1 MDKDKLIEELNK
13 NRQYDLADVISDM
26 TPNDVANYIAANK
39 AYFTKVYNS
48 DDLEQM
54 PLFRK
59 ALYDDLK
66 TGIVDYDKEF
76 GKDWYKEYGQIP
88 VDQIKYVAQKQGVD
102 WKDLTNKMGQEATK
116 RLRYDIAHDGSLSG
130 YITEFVA
137 PRSLEAVERG
147 ESPTGT
153 DIGLDIGQNVLYAA
167 PWARVAAPLAKYGT
181 VGRILQGTAGN
192 AVTPT
197 ITEAADAIAYDDPD
211 NPRSEFSKADVATG
225 TAVNLTTPWLIRG
238 ALLGAGKLLTGKGR
252 DIANKYMQFGT
263 QRTTKEDIPRL
274 LSDAAHESE
283 QRQVKNT
290 VTKLMPNSSELI
302 DIADAEVYNQAKEEL
317 RGKVLYKLQQGKHS
331 KSYFTNEELKLIA
344 TDPEIRN
351 LVNTKD
357 LPSNSQLRIEEEIK
371 NYLTN
376 QAGTGWFAQESPW
389 TRVPIV
395 GSRINRMVKEAE
407 IQDSIDNERAQILND
422 LRARNMLHL
431 YR

>member
-1 MDKDKLIEELNK
+1 MNKDKLIEELIKNK
-13 NRQYDLADVISDM
+13 QYDLADVISDM
-26 TPNDVANYIAANK
+26 TPIDIANYIAANK
-39 AYFTKVYNS
+39 AYFTKTYNS

-88 VDQIKYVAQKQGVD
+88 VDQIKYVAEKQGVD
-102 WKDLTNKMGQEATK
+102 WKDLNNKMGQEATK

-130 YITEFVA
+130 LITEFVA
-137 PRSLEAVERG
+137 PRSVEAVERG
-147 ESPTGT
+147 ESPSGK
-153 DIGLDIGQNVLYAA
+153 DIGLDVGQNILYAA
-167 PWARVAAPLAKYGT
+167 PWARATAPLAKYGL
-181 VGRILQGTAGN
+181 VGRIIQGTAGN
-192 AVTPT
+192 AVTPA
-197 ITEAADAIAYDDPD
+197 ITEVADDIAYDDPD
-211 NPRSEFSKADVATG
+211 NPRSKFSTGDVATG

-238 ALLGAGKLLTGKGR
+238 ALMGTGKLLTGKGR
-252 DIANKYMQFGT
+252 ELANKYMQFGT

-317 RGKVLYKLQQGKHS
+317 RGKVLYKLQLGKHA
-331 KSYFTNEELKLIA
+331 KSDFTSDELKLIA
-344 TDPEIRN
+344 SDPEIRN

-357 LPSNSQLRIEEEIK
+357 LPSSRQLRIEEEIK

-389 TRVPIV
+389 MRIPIV
-395 GSRINRMVKEAE
+395 GSRINRTVKEAE
-407 IQDSIDNERAQILND
+407 IQDSIDNERARILDD

-431 YR
+431 YK

>member
-13 NRQYDLADVISDM
+13 NKQYDLADVISDM
-26 TPNDVANYIAANK
+26 TPVDVANYIAANK

-48 DDLEQM
+48 DDLKQM

-102 WKDLTNKMGQEATK
+102 WKDLTTKMGQEATK
-116 RLRYDIAHDGSLSG
+116 RLRYDIAHDGSLG
-130 YITEFVA
+130 GLITEFAA
-137 PRSLEAVERG
+137 PRSVEAVERG
-147 ESPTGT
+147 ESPSGT
-153 DIGLDIGQNVLYAA
+153 DIGLDIGQNIAYAA
-167 PWARVAAPLAKYGT
+167 PWARATAPLAKYGL
-181 VGRILQGTAGN
+181 VGRIIQGTAGN

-211 NPRSEFSKADVATG
+211 NPRSKFSTGDVATG

-238 ALLGAGKLLTGKGR
+238 ALLGTGKLLTGKGR
-252 DIANKYMQFGT
+252 ELANKYMQFGT

-317 RGKVLYKLQQGKHS
+317 RGKVLYKLQLGKHA
-331 KSYFTNEELKLIA
+331 KSDFTDEELKLIA

-357 LPSNSQLRIEEEIK
+357 LPSSRQLRIEEEIK

-407 IQDSIDNERAQILND
+407 IQDSIDNERARILDD
-422 LRARNMLHL
+422 LRTRNMLHL